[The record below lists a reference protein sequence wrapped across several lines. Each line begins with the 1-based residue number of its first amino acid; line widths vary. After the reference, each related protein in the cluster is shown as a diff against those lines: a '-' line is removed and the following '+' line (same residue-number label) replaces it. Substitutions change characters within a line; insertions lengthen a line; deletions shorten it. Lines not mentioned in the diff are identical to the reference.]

1 MKKEEREKRLD
12 NHIKYWDLEGK
23 IWDISIDALDDLSA
37 SDVISV
43 LDRVKTN
50 LLQQE
55 AVVMVEEQIKACAEE
70 ESDEEEEEEA
80 PKALQPDIK
89 AATSLVTLTSIDNI
103 SDEMRLRLNN

>member
-12 NHIKYWDLEGK
+12 NHIKYWNLEGK
-23 IWDISIDALDDLSA
+23 IWNISIGALDDLSA

-55 AVVMVEEQIKACAEE
+55 AVVMVEEQIKADAEE
-70 ESDEEEEEEA
+70 ESNDEEEEA

>member
-1 MKKEEREKRLD
+1 MKKEEKENRLQ
-12 NHIKYWDLEGK
+12 NHIKYWELEGK

-55 AVVMVEEQIKACAEE
+55 AVVMVEEQMKANAEE
-70 ESDEEEEEEA
+70 EYENEEEA
-80 PKALQPDIK
+80 PEALQSDIK
-89 AATSLVTLTSIDNI
+89 AATPLVTLTNFDDI
-103 SDEMRLRLNN
+103 SEEMRLRLNN